1 MFIFVSQRK
10 DISHILGSLQKRLY
24 ACLCCSVDPN
34 FKYNVHCTGVE
45 YGTTEDWNV
54 AWERAQITTNSLGK
68 ESHPKKFT
76 FLVDMSAKLRPLAP
90 PHLTDIM
97 NKNVIFLFTNMNI
110 FINFQA

>member
-68 ESHPKKFT
+68 ESHPKN
-76 FLVDMSAKLRPLAP
+76 LHS
-90 PHLTDIM
+90 
-97 NKNVIFLFTNMNI
+97 
-110 FINFQA
+110 